1 MNLPPPGETN
11 LLRIVSALRDVAEG
25 ATNALSRT
33 DVALST
39 SSETLI
45 EARLCVPGALV
56 VPIPLDAGAAA
67 AGIFL
72 KDTARGFFV
81 LGHAP
86 GGEGRRV
93 RFEVRRP

>member
-1 MNLPPPGETN
+1 MNLPGPQETN
-11 LLRIVSALRDVAEG
+11 PARIVSALRDIAEG

-33 DVALST
+33 DALLT
-39 SSETLI
+39 AGAETRI
-45 EARLCVPGALV
+45 ESRLCVPGALV
-56 VPIPLDAGAAA
+56 TFAPLDAGAAA

-72 KDTARGFFV
+72 QEAARGFFV
-81 LGHAP
+81 LGHAV

>member
-1 MNLPPPGETN
+1 MNLPGPQETN
-11 LLRIVSALRDVAEG
+11 PARIVSALRDMAEG

-33 DVALST
+33 DATLST
-39 SSETLI
+39 DTATRIDS
-45 EARLCVPGALV
+45 RLCVPGALV
-56 VPIPLDAGAAA
+56 TFAPLDAGAAA

-72 KDTARGFFV
+72 QEAARGYFV

>member
-11 LLRIVSALRDVAEG
+11 LLRIVAALRDMADG
-25 ATNALSRT
+25 ATNAIARDDAVLGAGTATR
-33 DVALST
+33 
-39 SSETLI
+39 I
-45 EARLCVPGALV
+45 ESRLCVPGALV
-56 VPIPLDAGAAA
+56 TFAPRDAGAAA

-72 KDTARGFFV
+72 QEAARGFFV

-86 GGEGRRV
+86 GSEGGRV